1 MKLTDFGK
9 IKEFLTTQKARNV
22 FIVIAIVALIMIFA
36 ISMFDGESSDS
47 QVSRELTADNYQ
59 NVLETELEAMV
70 ENVSGAGESKIM
82 LTLDNSY
89 EYVYLDDGETLR
101 KINEPEIRGVVVAC
115 EGGESAVVKEEVCK
129 LLTTVLGVSSTK
141 VYITKLK

>member
-47 QVSRELTADNYQ
+47 QLSRELTAENYQ

>member
-1 MKLTDFGK
+1 MKLTDFCK

-22 FIVIAIVALIMIFA
+22 FIVIAIVALIMVFA
-36 ISMFDGESSDS
+36 ISMLDGESSDS

-115 EGGESAVVKEEVCK
+115 EGGESAVIREEVRK